1 MTNDQFEQKMRAD
14 LEAAKADGNREAA
27 GTLETALAL
36 WTRLSGPERRRFRR
50 DYQRRKA
57 TRS

>member
-1 MTNDQFEQKMRAD
+1 MTNDEFKDKMTAD
-14 LEAAKADGNREAA
+14 LADSQEAGNTEVVS
-27 GTLETALAL
+27 TLETALAL
-36 WTRLSGPERRRFRR
+36 WARLSGPERRRFRR